1 MGLDGIVVCLARV
14 RACVLL
20 RLQVQRQ
27 GGWSALHHRHVG
39 KSSTVTQGPPVS
51 ASKERNGGIFT
62 FKAVLKRAQ
71 KAAQRGKE
79 AAGTQNWQAGI
90 SVAGSLETYRPHNA
104 GANIVMQP

>member
-1 MGLDGIVVCLARV
+1 MRTSTSTGTATGRLV
-14 RACVLL
+14 RSPSSPC
-20 RLQVQRQ
+20 
-27 GGWSALHHRHVG
+27 G
-39 KSSTVTQGPPVS
+39 KVFRCNTGPPVS

-62 FKAVLKRAQ
+62 FKAVLTRAQ